1 MGAFDKLFRRPKVA
15 KEVNGYFQM
24 LDGYTPIFTNYDG
37 GVYEME
43 LTRSC
48 IHTFANHCSKLQ
60 PKVTGSDARGL

>member
-1 MGAFDKLFRRPKVA
+1 MGAFDFLFKRPKEA
-15 KEVNGYFQM
+15 LQVNSYFKM
-24 LDGYTPIFTNYDG
+24 LDGYSPIFTSYDG

-60 PKVTGSDARGL
+60 IGRAHV